1 MRTPQITVL
10 MGLALITAEATA
22 AAPSSP
28 AVPDRHYVVLD
39 HSPARDQLPFSDGVV
54 AGNTLYVAG
63 HIGTDAKT
71 GQAPADTELET
82 RLLMDSIR
90 RTVEQSGFAMDD
102 LVNVQVYCTDLGLY
116 NSFNKIYASYFH
128 AHYPARALVG
138 VTSLLRGA
146 HFEVTAI
153 AVKGSH

>member
-1 MRTPQITVL
+1 MSI
-10 MGLALITAEATA
+10 ALIITAEAGA
-22 AAPSSP
+22 AAP
-28 AVPDRHYVVLD
+28 ALPDPHYIVLD
-39 HSPARDQLPFSDGVV
+39 RSPARDQLPFSDGVV

-63 HIGTDAKT
+63 HIGTDPKT
-71 GQAPADTELET
+71 GQPPADTELEI

-90 RTVEQSGFAMDD
+90 RTVEGSGFAMDD

-116 NSFNKIYASYFH
+116 NTFNKIYSSYFH

-138 VTSLLRGA
+138 VTSLVRGA

-153 AVKGSH
+153 AIKGGR